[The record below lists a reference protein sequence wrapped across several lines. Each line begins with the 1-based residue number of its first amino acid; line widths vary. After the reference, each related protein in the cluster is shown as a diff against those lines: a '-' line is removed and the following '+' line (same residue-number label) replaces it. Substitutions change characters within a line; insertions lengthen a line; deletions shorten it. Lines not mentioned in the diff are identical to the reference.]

1 MLTTRRVD
9 LPPFTFWETRA
20 GSGTPVVLLHGL
32 GGSSDWW
39 RYNVSALAERHL
51 VSAVD
56 LVSFG
61 PRNRFSRRSRLPPR
75 LDDIAALLARWI
87 ESSFDGPVHL
97 AGNSLGGQIAIH
109 VAASRPDLVRSLVL
123 VDSTGIPFEIAPGA
137 HIENIVLPHGWRSF
151 LLILMRD
158 LFRAGPAA
166 LAKTFARLLRD
177 DARSLMR
184 TLTMPVQ
191 LIWGEHDPLVP
202 LTYARQMLE
211 LMPHAKL
218 HVIPRAGHVPMWEN
232 PRAFNEAL
240 LGFLDEADDVE
251 GAAEPPFS
259 WGVTGWT
266 NGIAHRAAGRRR
278 DVVLLHGLGMSSA
291 YFARFARALHAR
303 GVHPIAPDLPGF
315 GESIDGPSAGPE
327 EHARLL
333 GEWADALSIREALW
347 IGHSFGCNAVVH
359 LGRLRPDVVKQVVCI
374 GPLWSSRNPL
384 RLLPA
389 LLIDSFREPFALY
402 AYVLRAYW
410 RSGLGRWLGTA
421 RRYASDLRGA
431 APDAR
436 MFAGERDPLV
446 DLQNT
451 RTLTLLPGAHA
462 CHFAYPEETAE
473 AIVRGAS

>member
-39 RYNVSALAERHL
+39 RHNVSVLAERHL

-56 LVSFG
+56 LVGFG
-61 PRNRFSRRSRLPPR
+61 SRFFLRRSRLPAS

-151 LLILMRD
+151 FLLLMRD

-177 DARSLMR
+177 DARPLMR
-184 TLTMPVQ
+184 KLTMPVQ
-191 LIWGEHDPLVP
+191 LIWGERDPLVP
-202 LTYARQMLE
+202 LTYARQMLA
-211 LMPHAKL
+211 LIPHAKL

-240 LGFLDEADDVE
+240 LGFLDEADNVE

-259 WGVTGWT
+259 WGVAGWT
-266 NGIAHRAAGRRR
+266 NGMAHRAAGRRR

-291 YFARFARALHAR
+291 YFARFARALYAR
-303 GVHPIAPDLPGF
+303 GAHPIAPDLPGF

-333 GEWADALSIREALW
+333 AKWADGLSIRDAIW
-347 IGHSFGCNAVVH
+347 IGHSFGCNAIVH
-359 LGRLRPDVVKQVVCI
+359 LGRLRPDVVKYVICI
-374 GPLWSSRNPL
+374 GPLWSPRNPL

-389 LLIDSFREPFALY
+389 LLIDAFHEPFALY
-402 AYVLRAYW
+402 SYVLRAYW
-410 RSGLGRWLGTA
+410 RSGLLRWLATA

-431 APDAR
+431 PPNAR
-436 MFAGERDPLV
+436 MLAGERDPLV
-446 DLQNT
+446 DRQAIP
-451 RTLTLLPGAHA
+451 TLTRLPGAHA

-473 AIVRGAS
+473 ATVRGAS